1 MASKDYM
8 SDDYVADLLKRDAR
22 HSASRYSALGLE
34 ALLPKRPTLS
44 APKPNTRFLQNILR
58 ETDTH
63 NAALK
68 DKEREDAAR
77 RLRRMRRD
85 IVEDRR
91 HDHRRAREHSIDRHR
106 SKRRRLKRPDE
117 DQGRLSRETSACG
130 SRGRSRG
137 HEKNSRIYRQ
147 GKTRE
152 ACEDDDEIR
161 DEDED
166 DRKRHRRRRTDR
178 DGGRSRE
185 ERAERLRSRS
195 PHGHS
200 QSHRNDAD
208 RKHYWRR
215 SPELDADQTPEQARR
230 CRSRPGDPQ
239 APSERR
245 THYRDSAESKKA
257 YSAMNKSQRSPMIAK
272 DKDSDPLEATIGPA
286 PPSPPPRVRPR
297 GRGALA
303 TSSGIES
310 RFAASYNPSADV
322 QLDDSIDDDWDMA
335 LEALRDR
342 QHWKQKGADRLRA
355 AGFTKEEVDK
365 WENGTEKKE
374 EDVVWKKKGEGR
386 EWDRGKVIDTEGQVV
401 LEPPEWG
408 RLKGT

>member
-1 MASKDYM
+1 
-8 SDDYVADLLKRDAR
+8 
-22 HSASRYSALGLE
+22 
-34 ALLPKRPTLS
+34 
-44 APKPNTRFLQNILR
+44 
-58 ETDTH
+58 
-63 NAALK
+63 
-68 DKEREDAAR
+68 
-77 RLRRMRRD
+77 
-85 IVEDRR
+85 
-91 HDHRRAREHSIDRHR
+91 
-106 SKRRRLKRPDE
+106 
-117 DQGRLSRETSACG
+117 
-130 SRGRSRG
+130 
-137 HEKNSRIYRQ
+137 
-147 GKTRE
+147 
-152 ACEDDDEIR
+152 
-161 DEDED
+161 
-166 DRKRHRRRRTDR
+166 
-178 DGGRSRE
+178 
-185 ERAERLRSRS
+185 
-195 PHGHS
+195 
-200 QSHRNDAD
+200 
-208 RKHYWRR
+208 
-215 SPELDADQTPEQARR
+215 
-230 CRSRPGDPQ
+230 
-239 APSERR
+239 
-245 THYRDSAESKKA
+245 
-257 YSAMNKSQRSPMIAK
+257 MNKSQRSPMIAK